1 MMNKKGQVLV
11 CFVLLIPIII
21 MFLGLIVDVGS
32 NLSERKRIDNTLNSI
47 ISYSLKNK
55 EVVTEEMILENLN
68 ENLNYENVNI
78 VLNEETIEITLTK
91 NSNSVFDKLFEIGI
105 NEIEMTLIGDFETGE
120 ITRKWGV

>member
-120 ITRKWGV
+120 ITRK